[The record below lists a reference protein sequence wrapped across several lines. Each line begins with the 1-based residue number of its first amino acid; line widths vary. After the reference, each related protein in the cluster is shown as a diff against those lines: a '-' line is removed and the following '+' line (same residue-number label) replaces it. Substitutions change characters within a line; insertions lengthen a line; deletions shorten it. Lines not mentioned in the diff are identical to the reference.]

1 MSQCCHTSGPDIS
14 VNVSRMGTGVSKKDV
29 RIDRIETP
37 KGYAVPMM
45 TAISARGPIDM
56 IELTVNGVKH
66 QVDVVPE
73 MPLLWVLR
81 DELGITS
88 PKYGCGVAQC
98 GACTVQIDGK
108 AVRSCQSHIGEIAGK
123 SVVTIEGLRN
133 KDQNPVVQAWIEHQV
148 PQCGYCQTGQIMQA
162 ISLLELIPKP
172 TDEEINVV
180 MSGNLCR
187 CGTYPRIRTA
197 IHAAAAKMAG
207 K

>member
-1 MSQCCHTSGPDIS
+1 
-14 VNVSRMGTGVSKKDV
+14 
-29 RIDRIETP
+29 
-37 KGYAVPMM
+37 
-45 TAISARGPIDM
+45 M
-56 IELTVNGVKH
+56 IELTVNGIKH
-66 QVDVVPE
+66 QVDVIPE

-98 GACTVQIDGK
+98 GACTVQIDGA
-108 AVRSCQSHIGEIAGK
+108 AVRSCQAHIGDLAGK
-123 SVVTIEGLRN
+123 SVVTIEGLEN
-133 KDQNPVVQAWIEHQV
+133 GAQHPVLQAWIEHQV

-162 ISLLELIPKP
+162 ISLLELHPKP
-172 TDEEINVV
+172 TDQDINEV

-197 IHAAAAKMAG
+197 IHAAAAKMAE